1 MEVRV
6 TDQSGRPPGRWRRSP
21 SSARGLRKA
30 NTEPA
35 EKALI
40 AVISIINAI
49 ARPITLR
56 DWRGQQNIP
65 GTGGILVVANHIS
78 NVDPIAVG
86 QYVAFA
92 GRWPRF
98 LGKASL
104 FRVPVIGRIITA
116 SGQIPVE
123 RGTASA
129 AQALQAAVTAIEV
142 GKAVVIYPEG
152 TVTADEQLWPMVAK
166 SGAARIALQTA
177 CPVIPIG
184 QWGAQD
190 IMWGKELHLPH
201 LLPRKTLRLVA
212 GPPVPLDDLREAPI
226 TPQTVARATDR
237 IMDAITA
244 LVAELRQ
251 EPAPPER
258 FDPRRAGQDPAGPT
272 EDRKTAT

>member
-1 MEVRV
+1 M
-6 TDQSGRPPGRWRRSP
+6 
-21 SSARGLRKA
+21 
-30 NTEPA
+30 
-35 EKALI
+35 
-40 AVISIINAI
+40 
-49 ARPITLR
+49 
-56 DWRGQQNIP
+56 
-65 GTGGILVVANHIS
+65 ANHIS

-116 SGQIPVE
+116 CGQIPVE
-123 RGTASA
+123 RGTNSA
-129 AQALQAAVTAIEV
+129 VQALQAAITAIEA
-142 GKAVVIYPEG
+142 GKTVVIYPEG
-152 TVTADEQLWPMVAK
+152 TVTFDEQLWPMVAK

-190 IMWGKELHLPH
+190 IMWGKKLHFPH

-212 GPPVPLDDLREAPI
+212 GARFRWTTSGQLRSTRRSSP
-226 TPQTVARATDR
+226 TATER

-244 LVAELRQ
+244 LVVDLRQ
-251 EPAPPER
+251 EPAPPDR
-258 FDPRRAGQDPAGPT
+258 YDPRRSRQSPADPET
-272 EDRKTAT
+272 DDRKTAT

>member
-1 MEVRV
+1 M
-6 TDQSGRPPGRWRRSP
+6 TDQSGMPPGGRRRSS

-49 ARPITLR
+49 ARPLTLR
-56 DWRGQQNIP
+56 DWRGQENIP
-65 GTGGILVVANHIS
+65 RTGGILLVANHIS

-104 FRVPVIGRIITA
+104 FQVPVIGRIITA
-116 SGQIPVE
+116 CGQIPVE
-123 RGTASA
+123 RGTHSA
-129 AQALQAAVTAIEV
+129 VHALQAAITAIEA
-142 GKAVVIYPEG
+142 GKTVVIYPEG
-152 TVTADEQLWPMVAK
+152 TVTFDEQLWPMVAK

-190 IMWGKELHLPH
+190 IMWGKKVHLPH

-212 GPPVPLDDLREAPI
+212 GEPVRLDDLREAPI
-226 TPQTVARATDR
+226 TPKAVATATDR
-237 IMDAITA
+237 IMDAITE
-244 LVAELRQ
+244 LVVELRQ
-251 EPAPPER
+251 EPAPPDR
-258 FDPRRAGQDPAGPT
+258 YDPRRSRQNPTGP
-272 EDRKTAT
+272 EYPDDRKTAT

>member
-6 TDQSGRPPGRWRRSP
+6 TDQSGPPPGGRRRS

-49 ARPITLR
+49 VRPFTFR
-56 DWRGQQNIP
+56 DWRGQENIP
-65 GTGGILVVANHIS
+65 RTGGVLLVANHIS
-78 NVDPIAVG
+78 NFDPVAVG

-104 FRVPVIGRIITA
+104 FRVPVIGSIITA
-116 SGQIPVE
+116 CGQIPVE
-123 RGTASA
+123 RGTNSA
-129 AQALQAAVTAIEV
+129 VQALQAAITAIEA
-142 GKAVVIYPEG
+142 GKTVVIYPEG
-152 TVTADEQLWPMVAK
+152 TVTFDEHLWPMVGK

-190 IMWGKELHLPH
+190 IMWGKKVHFPH

-212 GPPVPLDDLREAPI
+212 GPPVPLDDLRTAAI
-226 TPQTVARATDR
+226 NPQVVATATAR
-237 IMDAITA
+237 IMEAITA
-244 LVAELRQ
+244 LVVDLRQ
-251 EPAPPER
+251 EPAPPDR
-258 FDPRRAGQDPAGPT
+258 YDPRRSRQSPTDPET
-272 EDRKTAT
+272 DDRKTAT

>member
-6 TDQSGRPPGRWRRSP
+6 TDQSGRVPGGRRRS

-40 AVISIINAI
+40 SVISIINAV
-49 ARPITLR
+49 ARPLTFR
-56 DWRGQQNIP
+56 DWRGQENIP
-65 GTGGILVVANHIS
+65 RSGGILLVANHIS
-78 NVDPIAVG
+78 NADPIAVG

-116 SGQIPVE
+116 CGQIPVE
-123 RGTASA
+123 RGTNSA
-129 AQALQAAVTAIEV
+129 VQALQAAVTAIEA

-152 TVTADEQLWPMVAK
+152 TVTFDEQLWPMVAK

-190 IMWGKELHLPH
+190 IMWGKKLHFPH

-212 GPPVPLDDLREAPI
+212 GPPVPLDDLREGPI
-226 TPQTVARATDR
+226 TPQVVATATDR
-237 IMDAITA
+237 IMDAITE
-244 LVAELRQ
+244 LVVELRQ
-251 EPAPPER
+251 EPAPPQR
-258 FDPRRAGQDPAGPT
+258 HDPRRSRQNPAGPET
-272 EDRKTAT
+272 DDGKTAT